1 MIKDKYQSVK
11 NHLQKIFDVQASI
24 ALLNWDQETKMPKG
38 GAQQRARQISTL
50 SGIAHELLTDHAFKS
65 KVRDL
70 NECLDQLNTEESVN
84 INETFKQIERA
95 EKLDTDFVTRRSAL
109 VSETY
114 QAWTE
119 ARAKKSF
126 SVYQE
131 QLDKLIQL
139 KKEEAERIGYNGHIY
154 DALLEEFEP
163 GMNSAMVDKIFEG
176 VKNHLQPILK
186 KINAQKKPDD
196 SFLFKH
202 FNKDKQWDF
211 GIDLLKNMGYDFN
224 RGRQDIS
231 VHPFS
236 TGFGPDDI
244 RVTTRISENNFSSM
258 VWSCIHEGGHALYE
272 QGMLS
277 QNYGLPM
284 GSYISLGI
292 HESQSRLWENH
303 VGRSKA
309 YWKFHYPKVKN
320 VFPEQFDGVSLND
333 FYAAANRIA
342 PSPIRTEAD
351 ELHYHFHVLIRFEI
365 EKALLE
371 GSLKTADAESYWN
384 EKYKEYLGLDITDP
398 NSGILQDIHWS
409 LGSFGYFPTYSIGSF
424 YAAQFHAQATKE
436 VDNLEEQTTT
446 GDHSKL
452 LTWLQGKIYKHG
464 KRTSAEGLCKELTGE
479 GLNYKYFEAYVQKK
493 YGELYEL

>member
-163 GMNSAMVDKIFEG
+163 GMNSAMVDKIFDG

-186 KINAQKKPDD
+186 KINAQ
-196 SFLFKH
+196 
-202 FNKDKQWDF
+202 
-211 GIDLLKNMGYDFN
+211 
-224 RGRQDIS
+224 
-231 VHPFS
+231 
-236 TGFGPDDI
+236 
-244 RVTTRISENNFSSM
+244 
-258 VWSCIHEGGHALYE
+258 
-272 QGMLS
+272 
-277 QNYGLPM
+277 
-284 GSYISLGI
+284 
-292 HESQSRLWENH
+292 
-303 VGRSKA
+303 
-309 YWKFHYPKVKN
+309 
-320 VFPEQFDGVSLND
+320 QF
-333 FYAAANRIA
+333 I
-342 PSPIRTEAD
+342 
-351 ELHYHFHVLIRFEI
+351 
-365 EKALLE
+365 K
-371 GSLKTADAESYWN
+371 
-384 EKYKEYLGLDITDP
+384 
-398 NSGILQDIHWS
+398 
-409 LGSFGYFPTYSIGSF
+409 
-424 YAAQFHAQATKE
+424 
-436 VDNLEEQTTT
+436 
-446 GDHSKL
+446 SKL
-452 LTWLQGKIYKHG
+452 
-464 KRTSAEGLCKELTGE
+464 
-479 GLNYKYFEAYVQKK
+479 F
-493 YGELYEL
+493 